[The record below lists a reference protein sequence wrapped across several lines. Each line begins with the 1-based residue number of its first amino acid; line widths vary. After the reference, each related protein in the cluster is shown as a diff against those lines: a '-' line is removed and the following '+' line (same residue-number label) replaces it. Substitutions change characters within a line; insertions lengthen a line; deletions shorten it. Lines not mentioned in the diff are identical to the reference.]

1 MPTLRMRHVSGMVE
15 TPTSSVWSEV
25 GASMMLMPKASV
37 TAVPVAA
44 TNEPPSNAAVALTVT
59 LVSMSAAMSAMMRF
73 MISAPSYR

>member
-1 MPTLRMRHVSGMVE
+1 
-15 TPTSSVWSEV
+15 
-25 GASMMLMPKASV
+25 MMLMPKASV